1 MQQDY
6 KTLTIYV
13 LTLFVIVLLIVL
25 KKQQDHLTELE
36 DEVVI
41 ETEKSTVFPDTLK
54 QESLDKAPDVTA
66 QVPMRGVIGLIIDD
80 FGYRNDHVSNGF
92 LNLSGKLTYAI
103 IPGHEYS
110 QMFSKKAYD
119 AGYEIIV
126 HMPME
131 NIGKTYGEEEYAL
144 MSYFQDDEIKD
155 RINSAFDQLPE
166 SIGLNNHQGSRGTAD
181 SRVMTLLAGVIKEK
195 KKFFI
200 DSRTTSNS
208 LAETTMRKYN
218 VQTNKRDI
226 FLDNELDE
234 EIINTQLLKLAELS
248 EEKGIAIGI
257 GHVKP
262 QTLSVLEREIPVLQ
276 KKGFVSSLYLDWYTD
291 SDADSL

>member
-6 KTLTIYV
+6 KTLAIYI
-13 LTLFVIVLLIVL
+13 LTLFVVVLLIVL

-36 DEVVI
+36 NDIV
-41 ETEKSTVFPDTLK
+41 ETEITTISPDTLEE
-54 QESLDKAPDVTA
+54 QTSSQAPVETA
-66 QVPMRGVIGLIIDD
+66 KVPMRGVIGLIIDD

-92 LNLSGKLTYAI
+92 LQLPGKLTYAI
-103 IPGHEYS
+103 IPGHDYS
-110 QMFSKKAYD
+110 QLFSKKAYD

-126 HMPME
+126 HLPME
-131 NIGKTYGEEEYAL
+131 NIGKTYGEEEYVL
-144 MSYFQDDEIKD
+144 MSYFQDDEIKN
-155 RINSAFDQLPE
+155 RINKAFDHLPE

-195 KKFFI
+195 KKFFL
-200 DSRTTSNS
+200 DSRTTNNS
-208 LAETTMRKYN
+208 LAETTMRKYG
-218 VQTNKRDI
+218 VPTNKRDI

-234 EIINTQLLKLAELS
+234 EKIKIQLLKLADTS

-262 QTLSVLEREIPVLQ
+262 QTLNVLAKEIPVLQ
-276 KKGFVSSLYLDWYTD
+276 EKGFRFEFVSNLVY
-291 SDADSL
+291 

>member
-6 KTLTIYV
+6 KTLIIYV

-110 QMFSKKAYD
+110 QLFSKKAYD

-131 NIGKTYGEEEYAL
+131 NIGKTYGEKEYVL

-155 RINSAFDQLPE
+155 RISSAFDQLPE

-218 VQTNKRDI
+218 VATNKRDI

-276 KKGFVSSLYLDWYTD
+276 KKGFRFEFVSRLVY
-291 SDADSL
+291 

>member
-6 KTLTIYV
+6 KTLAIYV
-13 LTLFVIVLLIVL
+13 LTLFVVVLLIVL

-36 DEVVI
+36 NDIVETEITTISPDTLEEKTSSQTPV
-41 ETEKSTVFPDTLK
+41 ETEKI
-54 QESLDKAPDVTA
+54 
-66 QVPMRGVIGLIIDD
+66 PMRGVIGLIIDD

-92 LNLSGKLTYAI
+92 LQLPGKLTYAI
-103 IPGHEYS
+103 IPGHDYS
-110 QMFSKKAYD
+110 QLFSKKAYD

-126 HMPME
+126 HLPME
-131 NIGKTYGEEEYAL
+131 NIGKTYGEEEYVL
-144 MSYFQDDEIKD
+144 MSYFQDDEIKN
-155 RINSAFDQLPE
+155 RINKAFDLLPE

-181 SRVMTLLAGVIKEK
+181 SRVMTLVAGVIKEK

-200 DSRTTSNS
+200 DSRTTNNS
-208 LAETTMRKYN
+208 LAETTMRKYG
-218 VQTNKRDI
+218 VPTNKRDI

-234 EIINTQLLKLAELS
+234 EKIKIQLLELADVS

-262 QTLSVLEREIPVLQ
+262 QTLNVLAKEIPVLQ
-276 KKGFVSSLYLDWYTD
+276 KKGFRFEFVSNLVY
-291 SDADSL
+291 

>member
-41 ETEKSTVFPDTLK
+41 GTEKSTVFPDTLK

-110 QMFSKKAYD
+110 QLFSKKAYD

-126 HMPME
+126 HMPIE

-218 VQTNKRDI
+218 VATNKRDI

-234 EIINTQLLKLAELS
+234 EKINTQLLKLAELS

-262 QTLSVLEREIPVLQ
+262 QTLSVLKREIPVLQ
-276 KKGFVSSLYLDWYTD
+276 KKGFRFEFVSRLVY
-291 SDADSL
+291 

>member
-6 KTLTIYV
+6 KTLAIYV
-13 LTLFVIVLLIVL
+13 LTLFVVVLLIVL

-36 DEVVI
+36 NDIV
-41 ETEKSTVFPDTLK
+41 ETEITTISPDTLEE
-54 QESLDKAPDVTA
+54 QTSSQAPVETA
-66 QVPMRGVIGLIIDD
+66 KVPMRGVIGLIIDD

-92 LNLSGKLTYAI
+92 LQLPGKLTYAI
-103 IPGHEYS
+103 IPGHDYS
-110 QMFSKKAYD
+110 QLFSKKAYD

-126 HMPME
+126 HLPME
-131 NIGKTYGEEEYAL
+131 NIGKTYGEEEYVL
-144 MSYFQDDEIKD
+144 MSYFQDDEIKN
-155 RINSAFDQLPE
+155 RINKAFDHLPE

-200 DSRTTSNS
+200 DSRTTNNS
-208 LAETTMRKYN
+208 LAETTMRKYG
-218 VQTNKRDI
+218 VPTNKRDV

-234 EIINTQLLKLAELS
+234 EKIKIQLLELADVS

-262 QTLSVLEREIPVLQ
+262 QTLNVLAKEIPVLQ
-276 KKGFVSSLYLDWYTD
+276 EKGFRFEFVSNLVY
-291 SDADSL
+291 

>member
-6 KTLTIYV
+6 KTLIIYV

-25 KKQQDHLTELE
+25 KKQQDHLKELE

-41 ETEKSTVFPDTLK
+41 ETEKSTVVPDTLK
-54 QESLDKAPDVTA
+54 QESLDKSPEVTA

-110 QMFSKKAYD
+110 QLFSKKAYD

-131 NIGKTYGEEEYAL
+131 NIGKTYGEKEYVL

-155 RINSAFDQLPE
+155 RISSAFDQLPE

-208 LAETTMRKYN
+208 LAEATMRKYN

-276 KKGFVSSLYLDWYTD
+276 KKGFRFEFVSRLVY
-291 SDADSL
+291 

>member
-6 KTLTIYV
+6 KTLIIYV

-25 KKQQDHLTELE
+25 KKQQDHLKELE

-41 ETEKSTVFPDTLK
+41 ETEKSTVVSDTLK
-54 QESLDKAPDVTA
+54 QESLDKSSDVTA

-110 QMFSKKAYD
+110 QLFSKKAYD

-131 NIGKTYGEEEYAL
+131 NIGKTYGEEEYVL

-155 RINSAFDQLPE
+155 RISSAFDQLPE

-200 DSRTTSNS
+200 DSRTTRNS

-276 KKGFVSSLYLDWYTD
+276 KKGFRFEFVSRLVY
-291 SDADSL
+291 

>member
-110 QMFSKKAYD
+110 QLFSKKAYD

-200 DSRTTSNS
+200 DSRTTRNS

-234 EIINTQLLKLAELS
+234 EKINTQLLKLAELS

-262 QTLSVLEREIPVLQ
+262 QTLSVLKREIPVLQ
-276 KKGFVSSLYLDWYTD
+276 KKGFRFEFVSRLVY
-291 SDADSL
+291 

>member
-6 KTLTIYV
+6 KTLIIYV

-25 KKQQDHLTELE
+25 KKQQDHLKELE

-41 ETEKSTVFPDTLK
+41 ETEKSTVVPDTLK
-54 QESLDKAPDVTA
+54 QESLDKSPDVTA

-110 QMFSKKAYD
+110 QLFSKKAYD

-131 NIGKTYGEEEYAL
+131 NIGKTYGEKEYVL

-155 RINSAFDQLPE
+155 RISSAFDQLPE

-276 KKGFVSSLYLDWYTD
+276 KKGFRFEFVSRLVY
-291 SDADSL
+291 

>member
-25 KKQQDHLTELE
+25 KKQQDHLTGLE

-110 QMFSKKAYD
+110 QLFSKKAYD

-218 VQTNKRDI
+218 VATNKRDI

-234 EIINTQLLKLAELS
+234 EKINTQLLKLAELS

-262 QTLSVLEREIPVLQ
+262 QTLSVLKREIPVLQ
-276 KKGFVSSLYLDWYTD
+276 KKGFRFEFVSRLVY
-291 SDADSL
+291 

>member
-6 KTLTIYV
+6 KTLIIYV

-25 KKQQDHLTELE
+25 KKQQDHLKELE

-41 ETEKSTVFPDTLK
+41 ETEKSTVVPDTLK
-54 QESLDKAPDVTA
+54 QESLDKSPDVTA
-66 QVPMRGVIGLIIDD
+66 QLPMRGVIGLIIDD

-110 QMFSKKAYD
+110 QLFSKKAYD

-155 RINSAFDQLPE
+155 RISSAFDQLPE

-218 VQTNKRDI
+218 VATNKRDI

-276 KKGFVSSLYLDWYTD
+276 KKGFRFEFVSRLVY
-291 SDADSL
+291 

>member
-6 KTLTIYV
+6 RTLAIYI
-13 LTLFVIVLLIVL
+13 LTLFVVVLLIVL

-36 DEVVI
+36 NDIV
-41 ETEKSTVFPDTLK
+41 ETEITTISPDTLEE
-54 QESLDKAPDVTA
+54 QTSSQAPVETA
-66 QVPMRGVIGLIIDD
+66 KVPMRGVIGLIIDD

-92 LNLSGKLTYAI
+92 LQLPGKLTYAI
-103 IPGHEYS
+103 IPGHDYS
-110 QMFSKKAYD
+110 QLFSKKAYD

-126 HMPME
+126 HLPME
-131 NIGKTYGEEEYAL
+131 NIGKTYGEEEYVL
-144 MSYFQDDEIKD
+144 MSYFQDDEIKN
-155 RINSAFDQLPE
+155 RINKAFDHLPE

-195 KKFFI
+195 KKFFL
-200 DSRTTSNS
+200 DSRTTNNS
-208 LAETTMRKYN
+208 LAETTMRKYG
-218 VQTNKRDI
+218 VPTNKRDI

-234 EIINTQLLKLAELS
+234 EKIKIQLLKLADTS

-262 QTLSVLEREIPVLQ
+262 QTLNVLAKEIPVLQ
-276 KKGFVSSLYLDWYTD
+276 EKGFRFEFVSNLVY
-291 SDADSL
+291 